1 MQSPDTAMAR
11 LLMAPSISPI
21 SMAFV
26 VPMAWEA
33 EPMAIPFATGSVM
46 WKRRQTVSA
55 MMLPMIHV
63 MIMQATVIVTMP
75 PISSDTP
82 MPMAV
87 VMDLGRK
94 VTYCS

>member
-1 MQSPDTAMAR
+1 
-11 LLMAPSISPI
+11 MAPSTSPI

-33 EPMAIPFATGSVM
+33 DPMAIPLATGSVM
-46 WKRRQTVSA
+46 WKSRQTVSA
-55 MMLPMIHV
+55 IMLPMIPV
-63 MIMQATVIVTMP
+63 MIIQATVIVTIP

-87 VMDLGRK
+87 VMDLEER
-94 VTYCS
+94 